1 MDRKEAERMG
11 LLYPETPEGKNGS
24 GNCKNEHAERCVPF
38 FDVQNT
44 MMHYNWANRRMLI
57 ALICVC
63 VTMIAVVIVFATNQ
77 TKREQM
83 WQETI
88 KSMYSTTMAEVDHG
102 QQDADH

>member
-1 MDRKEAERMG
+1 MSEH
-11 LLYPETPEGKNGS
+11 
-24 GNCKNEHAERCVPF
+24 CKNCTENNGEKCVPF

-57 ALICVC
+57 AIIAVL
-63 VTMIAVVIVFATNQ
+63 VTMIVLLFVTASIVNDFTTNQ

-88 KSMYSTTMAEVDHG
+88 KSMYETTVTGVDHE
-102 QQDADH
+102 QHDTDH

>member
-1 MDRKEAERMG
+1 MTEKCKEICGSDKADR
-11 LLYPETPEGKNGS
+11 Y
-24 GNCKNEHAERCVPF
+24 VPF

-57 ALICVC
+57 ALIAIC
-63 VTMIAVVIVFATNQ
+63 VTMILVVIVFATNQ

-88 KSMYSTTMAEVDHG
+88 KDMYRSTVVTEVADG
-102 QQDADH
+102 QQNADP

>member
-1 MDRKEAERMG
+1 MSEKISCRDDGADK
-11 LLYPETPEGKNGS
+11 
-24 GNCKNEHAERCVPF
+24 CVPF

-57 ALICVC
+57 ALVCVC
-63 VTMIAVVIVFATNQ
+63 VTMIAIVVVFATNQ

-88 KSMYSTTMAEVDHG
+88 KSMYSTTVAEVDNG
-102 QQDADH
+102 QQNADP

>member
-1 MDRKEAERMG
+1 M
-11 LLYPETPEGKNGS
+11 S
-24 GNCKNEHAERCVPF
+24 GENCSENCKNNQGERCVPF

-57 ALICVC
+57 VIIAVLT
-63 VTMIAVVIVFATNQ
+63 TMIVLLLVTASIVNDFTTNQ

-88 KSMYSTTMAEVDHG
+88 KSMYSTTAEVDHG
-102 QQDADH
+102 QQNADY